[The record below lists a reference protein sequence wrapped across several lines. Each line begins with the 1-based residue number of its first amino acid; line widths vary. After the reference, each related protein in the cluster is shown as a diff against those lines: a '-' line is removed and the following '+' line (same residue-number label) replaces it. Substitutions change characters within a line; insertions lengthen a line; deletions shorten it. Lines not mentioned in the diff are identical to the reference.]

1 MVQEANEAPV
11 PVPVVQQVQP
21 QVPPPV
27 PPQENAPAVPP
38 AMELDELADLDAV
51 QGRMV
56 ELFARATAEQRAQ
69 YIQLIQD
76 INVAVA
82 GPIDGVEPVP
92 QGNLSIY
99 LQDGAYML
107 LLTRA
112 RRTLLALGA
121 LYSR

>member
-38 AMELDELADLDAV
+38 ALELDELADLDAV
-51 QGRMV
+51 QGRMI

-76 INVAVA
+76 VNQAVE
-82 GPIDGVEPVP
+82 GPIGGVDPVP
-92 QGNLSIY
+92 PGNYCFLY
-99 LQDGAYML
+99 FQDEAYTL

-112 RRTLLALGA
+112 RRI
-121 LYSR
+121 YSR